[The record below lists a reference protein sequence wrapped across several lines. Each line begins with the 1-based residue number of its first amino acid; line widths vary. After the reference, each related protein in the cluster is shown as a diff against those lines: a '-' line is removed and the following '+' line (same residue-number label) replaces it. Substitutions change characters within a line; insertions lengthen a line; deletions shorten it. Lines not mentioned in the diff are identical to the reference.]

1 MELWE
6 KHCGWDYLLWWHEP
20 ELINSKFVVTPNP
33 LCIWCDY
40 IEACRIWV
48 TLFMNWWI
56 EIDDACLD
64 EIQQTVLD
72 KTAGIAPNSKTTT
85 H

>member
-48 TLFMNWWI
+48 TLLMNW
-56 EIDDACLD
+56 
-64 EIQQTVLD
+64 
-72 KTAGIAPNSKTTT
+72 
-85 H
+85 